1 MNWQQ
6 VGKVMIATS
15 LALGAA
21 AAFAQQGPVGTY
33 PQVPV
38 TTDATAQSL
47 DGNNYGVCSTFGSD
61 TTCYHNWG
69 VVRAPKV
76 LLYTRTAG
84 VRQASLGTP
93 LAAGLNPPLGATNNT
108 QKDMIRLLNAQ
119 GIAVDYTED
128 VHSLSSPTANLNQYA
143 ALIFFSTSE
152 DVLWDNGN
160 ATVPALAVS
169 GSTTAYLDAGRTA
182 LRQYMRAGGG
192 FVGVNYA
199 LGQNLDEGIS
209 EFSWL
214 TGLLGANIYD
224 SAGYQTGTI
233 VIQGDDPSTAGV
245 GAAGTQ
251 VPFQDSWFTL
261 APFPKNVKFL
271 ATVDVNTLATKKA
284 VHPGHPTF
292 HPVAWCHYY
301 SGGRAWITSL
311 GTDASATSDLT
322 TTPSPSVPNRAAFQ
336 SLLVNGIKSAMG
348 MIPFCT

>member
-1 MNWQQ
+1 M
-6 VGKVMIATS
+6 VATS

-21 AAFAQQGPVGTY
+21 AASAQQGPVGTY

-38 TTDATAQSL
+38 TTDATSQSI
-47 DGNNYGVCSTFGSD
+47 GSSNYGVCSTFGSD

-69 VVRAPKV
+69 VVRASPPKV
-76 LLYTRTAG
+76 LLFTRTAG

-93 LAAGLNPPLGATNNT
+93 LAAGLNPPLGADNNT
-108 QKDMIRLLNAQ
+108 QKDMIRLLNAE

-128 VHSLSSPTANLNQYA
+128 VHALSSPTANLNQYA

-199 LGQNLDEGIS
+199 LGQMEDEGIS
-209 EFSWL
+209 NFPWL
-214 TGLLGANIYD
+214 TGLLGSANIYD
-224 SAGYQTGTI
+224 SAGYQAGTI
-233 VIQGDDPSTAGV
+233 VIQGSDPSTAGAV
-245 GAAGTQ
+245 ALAGNTI
-251 VPFQDSWFTL
+251 PFQDSWFTL
-261 APFPKNVKFL
+261 DPFPTKVKFL
-271 ATVDVNTLATKKA
+271 ATVDESTLATQKA
-284 VHPGHPTF
+284 VHPGHGAF

-311 GTDASATSDLT
+311 GTDASATSDLIIPPT
-322 TTPSPSVPNRAAFQ
+322 GSTVPNRAAFQ
-336 SLLVNGIKSAMG
+336 SMLVNGIKSAMG
-348 MIPFCT
+348 LIPFCT